1 MKHFYEII
9 VFTAA
14 IPEYADWIID
24 SIDPDRCIT
33 HRLYR
38 QHTIPQKE
46 HALKD
51 IRKLGRPLEKTI
63 IVDNLEENYKEIS
76 YYNGLKVRTWIDDM
90 DDKVL
95 EILGPFLK

>member
-38 QHTIPQKE
+38 QHTIP
-46 HALKD
+46 
-51 IRKLGRPLEKTI
+51 
-63 IVDNLEENYKEIS
+63 
-76 YYNGLKVRTWIDDM
+76 
-90 DDKVL
+90 
-95 EILGPFLK
+95 